1 MQTVGVLNGELGRRG
16 GALSMK
22 HVARWSKKRPIGI
35 WGDICDTSGIIWQNK
50 DQRDNPW
57 FVWPQIAIS
66 NFYLSLDI
74 FGGLQVGS
82 VEVIPQLPSGHLL
95 VTCWLSHPLRLPTCY
110 YITPG
115 RPVGQLSRRETRGRM
130 VTSYEATGRRW
141 PSFACVRTAATLET
155 ERQAERERE
164 REREGR
170 EYYLTE

>member
-1 MQTVGVLNGELGRRG
+1 MQTVGVLNGDLGRRG

-35 WGDICDTSGIIWQNK
+35 WGYICDTSGIIWQNK

-82 VEVIPQLPSGHLL
+82 VEVIPQ
-95 VTCWLSHPLRLPTCY
+95 V
-110 YITPG
+110 I
-115 RPVGQLSRRETRGRM
+115 
-130 VTSYEATGRRW
+130 
-141 PSFACVRTAATLET
+141 F
-155 ERQAERERE
+155 
-164 REREGR
+164 
-170 EYYLTE
+170 